1 MADLEMLVRP
11 HQTRD
16 ISPSKRPGRGSC
28 EEGLKTVVLQFGKGG
43 RGKLYTLSYSLSAT
57 NYMTKRQKELR
68 EDE

>member
-28 EEGLKTVVLQFGKGG
+28 EEGPRTVVLQFGKGG
-43 RGKLYTLSYSLSAT
+43 RGKVHSLSYSISVT
-57 NYMTKRQKELR
+57 SYMTKRQRELR

>member
-1 MADLEMLVRP
+1 MADLEMMVRP

-16 ISPSKRPGRGSC
+16 ISPQKRAGRGTC
-28 EEGLKTVVLQFGKGG
+28 EEGSKTVILQFGKGG
-43 RGKLYTLSYSLSAT
+43 KGRVHSMSYSLSAT